1 MPWRRNVGQPLVLG
15 SSPHS
20 NDELIDDA
28 NSNFD
33 DTRVDGV
40 SWLDGGIP
48 ESARRSDFEL
58 VGETGLDLDFDAD
71 TLQEDIRSWNN
82 RPSASD
88 SRDFFNGEWGS
99 QRSFDSGIS
108 EGVGGIGSDTGFDF
122 QPMISSTAMSHLVN
136 KTIAEQAAL
145 TGIKFPWEQGIH
157 KDIFGAQEDSFSCL
171 RVPLEN
177 FPLRDGA
184 EAVETVR
191 DIVDTTSKSSAGPV
205 YLHAVSNISDQ
216 SFEDMKQGKLELA
229 ITKWLCIIQ
238 MHMLASSTGRLVLN
252 LGKDNYNSE
261 EARKIVAA
269 VIGIRSPT
277 TAIGRGN
284 ALLRYLRWAVHM
296 FGDIFKAF
304 REESVWGY
312 FNSLST
318 EGSAATAA
326 TSLLSALR
334 YAKYIMGYNNLDE
347 ILCSKRLQGS
357 ADIMF
362 VTKEHLRQSR
372 VLTVQQVH
380 QLHHVLTNEAAADYD
395 RAAAGYLLLALYGR
409 CRHSDLQNVIE
420 VVHDYSDDG
429 GFLEFR
435 TSSHKT
441 ARNALKRTVLLPIVL
456 PVLGVNGVCFVG
468 AVEEAF
474 NKVGLPLRGRING
487 PVFRPPRKDGSP
499 CRRGLTS
506 TECTRFLQLFLNEPS
521 YSVNEDPVMTSH
533 GLKATGLSW
542 CSKFG
547 VLPADKSILGR
558 HVSATCESSAVYS
571 RDLSTR
577 SVALFQGII
586 LDIFKG
592 VFDPD
597 ANYRNY
603 FPAQQ
608 QEPEDNQQLPPAQLS
623 EVSGRPAEE
632 FAGDNACLVKDE
644 NTEVVEVEDSECDSD
659 SSDSASEFCASSD
672 EDEFHELPLEP
683 PAKVARAGRVEQ
695 AQACFKKHRVSK
707 VVHYVEGGND
717 SSFDGV
723 SVFACG
729 RRVGVNHIP
738 AESFDLVF
746 VCKLCKV
753 RASRDGALSL

>member
-1 MPWRRNVGQPLVLG
+1 MLLRY
-15 SSPHS
+15 SPHS
-20 NDELIDDA
+20 NDEPVEDS

-33 DTRVDGV
+33 DTKVDGA
-40 SWLDGGIP
+40 SMLGDDTS
-48 ESARRSDFEL
+48 ETARHFDVDLTS
-58 VGETGLDLDFDAD
+58 ETGLDHGFDVDA
-71 TLQEDIRSWNN
+71 LQEDIRSWNS
-82 RPSASD
+82 RPSPSD
-88 SRDFFNGEWGS
+88 SWDVINGELGS
-99 QRSFDSGIS
+99 QQSFASGFS
-108 EGVGGIGSDTGFDF
+108 EEALGFGSDTGFDV
-122 QPMISSTAMSHLVN
+122 QPLISSTAMSHLVS
-136 KTIAEQAAL
+136 KTVAEQSAL

-157 KDIFGAQEDSFSCL
+157 KDIFGTSEDSFSRL

-177 FPLRDGA
+177 FPLRDGG
-184 EAVETVR
+184 EAVESVR
-191 DIVDTTSKSSAGPV
+191 DIVDTNKELSTGPV

-284 ALLRYLRWAVHM
+284 SLLRYLRWAVCM

-304 REESVWGY
+304 REESVWSY
-312 FNSLST
+312 FNNLST
-318 EGSAATAA
+318 EGAAATTAA
-326 TSLLSALR
+326 SLLSALR
-334 YAKYIMGYNNLDE
+334 YAKYIMGYGNLDE
-347 ILCSKRLQGS
+347 ILNSKRLMGS

-362 VTKEHLRQSR
+362 VTKEHLKQSR
-372 VLTVQQVH
+372 VLTVHQVI
-380 QLHHVLTNEAAADYD
+380 QLHQILKSDTYADYD
-395 RAAAGYLLLALYGR
+395 KAAAGYLLLALYGR

-456 PVLGVNGVCFVG
+456 PVVGVDGGCFVS
-468 AVEEAF
+468 AVEDAF
-474 NKVGLPLRGRING
+474 NKVGLSLRGKING
-487 PVFRPPRKDGSP
+487 PVFRPPSRDGSP
-499 CRRGLTS
+499 CKRGLTS
-506 TECTRFLQLFLNEPS
+506 TECSRFLQLFLKEPS
-521 YSVNEDPVMTSH
+521 SSENGEPVMTSH

-586 LDIFKG
+586 LDISKG

-597 ANYRNY
+597 ANHRNY
-603 FPAQQ
+603 FPVAL
-608 QEPEDNQQLPPAQLS
+608 QEREDHHQLPSAHLS
-623 EVSGRPAEE
+623 DVAGCHAEKLDGHD
-632 FAGDNACLVKDE
+632 ADIVKDE
-644 NTEVVEVEDSECDSD
+644 AAEVVEVEDSECDSD

-672 EDEFHELPLEP
+672 EGESGELSMEP
-683 PAKVARAGRVEQ
+683 PAKVARAGRVER
-695 AQACFKKHRVSK
+695 AHACFKKHRVSK
-707 VVHYVEGGND
+707 VVHYIERGDD
-717 SSFDGV
+717 SSLDGV
-723 SVFACG
+723 TVFACG
-729 RRVGVNHIP
+729 RRVGVNHVP
-738 AESFDLVF
+738 AEKFDLVF
-746 VCKLCKV
+746 VCKLCKM